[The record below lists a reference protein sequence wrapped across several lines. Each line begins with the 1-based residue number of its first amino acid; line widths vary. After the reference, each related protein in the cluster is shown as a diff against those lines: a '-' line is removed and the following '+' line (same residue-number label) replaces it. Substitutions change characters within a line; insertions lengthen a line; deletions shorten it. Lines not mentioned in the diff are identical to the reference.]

1 MKPETKKD
9 LSYAK
14 ILKMK
19 QPAVYIVTNKPN
31 GTLYTGVT
39 GNLIKRVHQHRTH
52 IAKGFTDKY
61 NATQL
66 VFYELYEDMP
76 QAIQR
81 EKNIKHWLREWK
93 IALIEKKNPQWQD
106 LWDEIIR

>member
-1 MKPETKKD
+1 
-9 LSYAK
+9 
-14 ILKMK
+14 
-19 QPAVYIVTNKPN
+19 
-31 GTLYTGVT
+31 
-39 GNLIKRVHQHRTH
+39 
-52 IAKGFTDKY
+52 
-61 NATQL
+61 
-66 VFYELYEDMP
+66 LYEDMP